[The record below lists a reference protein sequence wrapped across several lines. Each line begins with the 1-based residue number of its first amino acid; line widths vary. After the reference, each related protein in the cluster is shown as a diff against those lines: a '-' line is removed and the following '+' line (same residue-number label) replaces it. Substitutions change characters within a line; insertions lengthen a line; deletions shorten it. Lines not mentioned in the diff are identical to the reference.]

1 MAKSRIITNAASMLV
16 THHSISD
23 GLSLAYAIRDT
34 LDALAGRALRAL
46 PSAQDDLLNLSASVT
61 EMREQDHTRALKPAV
76 YEKPWSGDRS
86 PGLLLVG
93 T

>member
-23 GLSLAYAIRDT
+23 GLSLAYAIRD
-34 LDALAGRALRAL
+34 ALAGRALRAL

-61 EMREQDHTRALKPAV
+61 EMRE
-76 YEKPWSGDRS
+76 
-86 PGLLLVG
+86 
-93 T
+93 